1 MQIQYAKHRNPTA
14 ILKSIK
20 QKRKEKKGMKMETAK
35 KYNTLFNDNKN
46 STSDSETYQQAWL
59 IDN

>member
-1 MQIQYAKHRNPTA
+1 MLSTENPTA

-20 QKRKEKKGMKMETAK
+20 QKRKEKKRMKMETAK
-35 KYNTLFNDNKN
+35 RYNTLFKDNKN
-46 STSDSETYQQAWL
+46 STSNSETYQQAWL